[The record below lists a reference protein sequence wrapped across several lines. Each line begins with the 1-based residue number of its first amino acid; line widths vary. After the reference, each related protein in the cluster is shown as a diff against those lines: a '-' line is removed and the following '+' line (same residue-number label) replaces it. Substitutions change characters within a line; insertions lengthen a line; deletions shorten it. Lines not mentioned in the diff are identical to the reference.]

1 MEEKQLEH
9 FSHKKHPLILCELR
23 KENDDGSID
32 QKSAVCYGCQQ
43 QILDPAAYCCFR
55 CDFFLH
61 KRCAELP
68 RQIRHPM
75 HSQHDLVL
83 HGKSP
88 YSSRISC
95 VCNACGQRGWEFFT
109 YHCSLCEFDL
119 DVSCAI
125 LDQRE
130 IKLDCHDHPLIQRKR
145 PATFY
150 CNACGKD
157 VKDSSYLCTVCPFWI
172 HKKCA
177 LLSST
182 VKHKDHNHPLHLAYS
197 LPSENRSFRQG
208 CSVCREKVHPS
219 RWVYYCG
226 PCRYFVHVTC
236 VVISQEDEGQL
247 SEDIEYPISGEQDQ
261 NVVKLPSRNAAQEL
275 IARFLLK
282 EDEIS
287 SGNDSGKSNIPEN
300 IFIDSHRKHPLV
312 LSQKVQNLDEIKS
325 TANSDDQAIIAVLAR
340 YSSIEDI
347 EYPISGE
354 QDQNVVKLPSRNAA
368 QELIARFL
376 LKEDE
381 ISSGNDSGKSNIPE
395 NIFIDSHRKHPLVLS
410 QKVQNLDEIKST
422 ANSDDQEEAKALLVC
437 DVCIEPICSSDD
449 LRYYACVEC
458 GYFVHLTCSKLPHKL
473 RIPQHPQHPFSL
485 TCKSSAVGLFLCWA
499 CRCWTN
505 AAWWTN
511 AACYKC
517 KPHQLSI
524 CIKCA
529 SASMITSS
537 VKHDGHKKHLL
548 TPFQSSNPF
557 MRCTACDYICGGGF
571 GFACEDCHVYVCYD
585 CALLPPT
592 TTQRWDKHPLLLIYP
607 PYFDHPEVFYC
618 VLCEKEINPNCW
630 MYHCREC
637 DYSLHPFCVPQ
648 VNSFRR
654 VKFGRSLNVNN
665 HSHPLTHVPEAKYK
679 SFCGSCSDRRLD
691 WEEAFECESCSFYL
705 CPLCARQRELP
716 VVTSNE

>member
-9 FSHKKHPLILCELR
+9 FSHEEHPLILCELQ

-32 QKSAVCYGCQQ
+32 QKSAVCYGCQE
-43 QILDPAAYCCFR
+43 QISDSTAYCCFR

-83 HGKSP
+83 LRNPTYFSGGCS
-88 YSSRISC
+88 
-95 VCNACGQRGWEFFT
+95 CNACGQGGWKYFT
-109 YHCSLCEFDL
+109 YHCSLCKFDL

-130 IKLDCHDHPLIQRKR
+130 IKLDCHDHPLREQR

-150 CNACGKD
+150 CNACRED

-182 VKHKDHNHPLHLAYS
+182 VKHKDHNHSLLLAYS
-197 LPSENRSFRQG
+197 LPPGFRSFRQQ
-208 CSVCREKVHPS
+208 CFVCWKKVHPS
-219 RWVYYCG
+219 DWVYYCG

-247 SEDIEYPISGEQDQ
+247 SEDIEYPISEEQDQ
-261 NVVKLPSRNAAQEL
+261 NVVKLPSSNAAQEL

-282 EDEIS
+282 KDEIS
-287 SGNDSGKSNIPEN
+287 SSNDSGKSNIPEK
-300 IFIDSHRKHPLV
+300 IFMDSQHRKHPLV
-312 LSQKVQNLDEIKS
+312 LSEKVQNLDERKS
-325 TANSDDQAIIAVLAR
+325 T
-340 YSSIEDI
+340 
-347 EYPISGE
+347 
-354 QDQNVVKLPSRNAA
+354 
-368 QELIARFL
+368 
-376 LKEDE
+376 
-381 ISSGNDSGKSNIPE
+381 
-395 NIFIDSHRKHPLVLS
+395 
-410 QKVQNLDEIKST
+410 
-422 ANSDDQEEAKALLVC
+422 NSDDQEEAKSLLLVC

-449 LRYYACVEC
+449 LHYYACVEC
-458 GYFVHLTCSKLPHKL
+458 GYFVHLTCSNLPPELH
-473 RIPQHPQHPFSL
+473 IPKHPQHPFS
-485 TCKSSAVGLFLCWA
+485 CMYYRNAAGLFRCEA
-499 CRCWTN
+499 CHWQTN
-505 AAWWTN
+505 AN
-511 AACYKC
+511 YYKC
-517 KPHQLSI
+517 EPCGLRI

-529 SASMITSS
+529 SASMMTSS

-548 TPFQSSNPF
+548 TQFQSSDPIH
-557 MRCTACDYICGGGF
+557 CTACGYTRGDGF
-571 GFACEDCHVYVCYD
+571 GFACEDCHCYVCYD

-607 PYFDHPEVFYC
+607 PYFEHPEEFYC

-637 DYSLHPFCVPQ
+637 DYSLHPCCIPQ
-648 VNSFRR
+648 VNLFRR

-679 SFCGSCSDRRLD
+679 SFCGSCDNKRLD
-691 WEEAFECESCSFYL
+691 WEEAFECESCTFYL
-705 CPLCARQRELP
+705 CPDCAFERKLP
-716 VVTSNE
+716 VVTINE